1 MSKQDLYELVLC
13 IFTVAMWSWVF
24 VEVANF

>member
-1 MSKQDLYELVLC
+1 MSKQDLYELVFC
-13 IFTVAMWSWVF
+13 ILTVAILSWVF

>member
-1 MSKQDLYELVLC
+1 MSKQDLYELVFC
-13 IFTVAMWSWVF
+13 IFLIATWSWIF